1 MFQFCLAYADEP
13 REYSNKYV
21 FGRMQNIKFNRYDF
35 VDQDESGKWF
45 YNDEFLF
52 AADASVD
59 IEKNR
64 DFVWEQNLKMF
75 QMGAF
80 GNPATPEAQLIFWQN
95 NEAAKYPF
103 AHDNVE
109 RLKEIIS
116 AQRQAAMQQQ
126 ALMDAQAENEAFKGE
141 VNRRAAYG
149 DYIYNIAKGGR
160 GA

>member
-1 MFQFCLAYADEP
+1 
-13 REYSNKYV
+13 
-21 FGRMQNIKFNRYDF
+21 MQNITFNRYDF
-35 VDQDESGKWF
+35 VAQDESGKWF

-80 GNPATPEAQLIFWQN
+80 GDPATPEAQLIFWQN

-109 RLKEIIS
+109 RLKEIVN

-126 ALMDAQAENEAFKGE
+126 ALMDAQAENEALKGE
-141 VNRRAAYG
+141 VASRAAYG
-149 DYIYNIAKGGR
+149 DYIYNIAKGGQ